1 MIPISFPVAL
11 IIENLETLLLQKPL
25 VEIYDDEQLKLII
38 SDQENSS
45 RSASMDI
52 LASELNETG
61 LISQLDEPT
70 HRILII
76 MILGIEEL

>member
-1 MIPISFPVAL
+1 MIPISFPVAP
-11 IIENLETLLLQKPL
+11 IIGNLETLPLLKPS
-25 VEIYDDEQLKLII
+25 VEIYDDEQLKPII
-38 SDQENSS
+38 SDQGDSS

-52 LASELNETG
+52 LALELNETG

-76 MILGIEEL
+76 MILGIEEP

>member
-1 MIPISFPVAL
+1 MIPISFPVAQ
-11 IIENLETLLLQKPL
+11 IIENLETLPLQKPS

-38 SDQENSS
+38 SDQGDSS

-61 LISQLDEPT
+61 LISQLDELIL
-70 HRILII
+70 RILII
-76 MILGIEEL
+76 MTLEIEEL